1 MAVVFFLRLCVY
13 SVYLCVQLFVCICV
27 CVCVCVCEFARARAR
42 ARVCLCAIVDE
53 IEGLFMLF
61 FCLFPGPS
69 LVIGLKPARW
79 FAWIHV

>member
-1 MAVVFFLRLCVY
+1 M
-13 SVYLCVQLFVCICV
+13 
-27 CVCVCVCEFARARAR
+27 CVCVCVCEFAR